1 MKKKVLIS
9 IALLA
14 MTVVGI
20 NLSRPDSTTGVF
32 LKNAEALANNE
43 QTNEWESNYK
53 YCRCKNDDNGGKSC
67 YSGNAISLRPSC
79 GKSDIGASLDCRSND
94 SQCRD

>member
-1 MKKKVLIS
+1 MKKKILIF

-14 MTVVGI
+14 ITLVGI
-20 NLSRPDSTTGVF
+20 NLSRPDAMTKIS

-79 GKSDIGASLDCRSND
+79 GKSDINSSLDCRSND
-94 SQCRD
+94 TQCRD

>member
-1 MKKKVLIS
+1 MKKKILIF

-14 MTVVGI
+14 ITLVGI
-20 NLSRPDSTTGVF
+20 NLSRPDAMTKIS

-53 YCRCKNDDNGGKSC
+53 
-67 YSGNAISLRPSC
+67 
-79 GKSDIGASLDCRSND
+79 
-94 SQCRD
+94 